1 MNGQTEPLKRP
12 EIHNQATFVNHTS
25 CSNCGSSDG
34 AGVYDDGHV
43 WCFVC
48 STYSESDGE
57 AGQTTGV
64 SPAGPTKQKD
74 LLEGEAKALGS
85 RRLSQL
91 TCAKYGYLIGTYQGE
106 PVQIATYRDNSG
118 LPVAQKLRF
127 QGKKFQI
134 VGDAK
139 AMTLFGSHIWSTGKK
154 IVVTEGEIDCLSV
167 AQAGNLRW
175 PVVSLPNGAQ
185 SAVKAIKANWEYLNQ
200 FEEVILMFDQD
211 QVGQA
216 AAQAVAE
223 LLPVGKAKIAS
234 LPCKDANECL
244 MQGKQDAI
252 IEAIFQARE
261 FRPDGIVTATD
272 YRDIVSQDE
281 EASSIEY
288 PYSLLNEITRGLRK
302 GEMVTLTAG
311 SGVGKTTLVRELAHH
326 LHSNHHPVGMMML
339 EEANKR
345 TLLGLVGIEMS
356 QNITIDRSN
365 VTDEEITEAFDQLF
379 SGDRPPLYLFD
390 GWGSNDVD
398 LICNRIAYMA
408 KALGVEWVILDHISI
423 LVSGQAFGGNERT
436 LIDATMTKLRTLV
449 QELNIGLIIV
459 SHLRR
464 PDGNQG
470 HEDGAAVRLGQ
481 LRGSHAIAQL
491 SDICIALQVDADE
504 PDGDIR
510 HLHILKNRFTGET
523 GPAGVLAYDR
533 DTGRLLE
540 HELVL
545 LNQPEDDSEGETIDA
560 ERTSE

>member
-1 MNGQTEPLKRP
+1 MNTQTKPLERP
-12 EIHNQATFVNHTS
+12 QIHNQANFVQHTS
-25 CSNCGSSDG
+25 CSHCGSSDG
-34 AGVYDDGHV
+34 AGVYDDGHT

-48 STYSESDGE
+48 QTYTEPDGE
-57 AGQTTGV
+57 AGQTAGV
-64 SPAGPTKQKD
+64 SPTGQAKQKD
-74 LLEGEAKALGS
+74 LLEGEIKAITS
-85 RRLSQL
+85 RRIKQE
-91 TCAKYGYLIGTYQGE
+91 TCAKYGYLVGTYQGE
-106 PVQIATYRDNSG
+106 PVQIATYRDTSG

-127 QGKKFQI
+127 PGKKFQI

-139 AMTLFGSHIWSTGKK
+139 GMTLFGSHIWSTGKK
-154 IVVTEGEIDCLSV
+154 IVVTEGELDTLAC

-175 PVVSLPNGAQ
+175 PCVSLPNGAA
-185 SAVKAIKANWEYLNQ
+185 SAVKAVKDNWEYLNQ
-200 FEEVILMFDQD
+200 FQEVILMFDQD
-211 QVGQA
+211 QAGQA

-252 IEAIFQARE
+252 IEAIFQARD

-272 YRDIVSQDE
+272 YRDVVSQDE
-281 EASSIEY
+281 QASSIEW
-288 PYSLLNEITRGLRK
+288 PYSLLNEITRGLRL
-302 GEMVTLTAG
+302 GEMCVLTAG

-326 LHSNHHPVGMMML
+326 LHSNHNPVGMLML

-356 QNITIDRSN
+356 KNITIDRTGVSE
-365 VTDEEITEAFDQLF
+365 DEITQAFDQLF

-408 KALGVEWVILDHISI
+408 KALGVQWVILDHISI

-470 HEDGAAVRLGQ
+470 HEDGATVRLGQ

-491 SDICIALQVDADE
+491 SDICIAMQVDADE

-523 GPAGVLAYDR
+523 GPAGVLSYDR

-545 LNQPEDDSEGETIDA
+545 LNNDDETEGEQDDEA
-560 ERTSE
+560 ANAV